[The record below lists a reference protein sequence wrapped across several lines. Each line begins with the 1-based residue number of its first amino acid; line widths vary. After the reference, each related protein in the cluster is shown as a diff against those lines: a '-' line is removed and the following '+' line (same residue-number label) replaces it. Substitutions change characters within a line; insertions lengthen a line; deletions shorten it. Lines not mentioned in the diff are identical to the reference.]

1 MTVTD
6 PVTAHVAE
14 LERVLRGPGRVRR
27 SMIREVRD
35 GLHDAVAAY
44 RDCGLDPERAARRAV
59 RDFGP
64 IREIAPQFQAE
75 LAARQGR
82 WTAALLMVVFPG
94 MMLGWEL
101 VWRGGEG
108 EHVGPTPLLALV
120 LARVQDAS
128 ATLVAAAAVALLA
141 ASFHR
146 TAPPRVVTSLVG
158 LVACV
163 GAIVCGGTGVVM
175 TIFNAPSAATAFAVN
190 QDTVPAAVVS
200 GLLFTLVMWSAV
212 RTIRVARAI
221 GPGNPDTTCQVH
233 G

>member
-1 MTVTD
+1 VTVAD
-6 PVTAHVAE
+6 PVAAHVAE
-14 LERVLRGPGRVRR
+14 LERMLCGPARVRR

-44 RDCGLDPERAARRAV
+44 RDCGLDQERAARRAV

-82 WTAALLMVVFPG
+82 WTAALLVVVFPG
-94 MMLGWEL
+94 MMLGWEF
-101 VWRGGEG
+101 VWRSGAGT
-108 EHVGPTPLLALV
+108 HVEPTTLLGLV

-146 TAPPRVVTSLVG
+146 TAAPRLVTSLVG
-158 LVACV
+158 VVACA
-163 GAIVCGGTGVVM
+163 GAIVCSGIGVVM
-175 TIFNAPSAATAFAVN
+175 NIFSAPSAATAFAVN
-190 QDTVPAAVVS
+190 QYTVPAAVVS
-200 GLLFTLVMWSAV
+200 GLMFTLVMWSAV

-221 GPGNPDTTCQVH
+221 
-233 G
+233 